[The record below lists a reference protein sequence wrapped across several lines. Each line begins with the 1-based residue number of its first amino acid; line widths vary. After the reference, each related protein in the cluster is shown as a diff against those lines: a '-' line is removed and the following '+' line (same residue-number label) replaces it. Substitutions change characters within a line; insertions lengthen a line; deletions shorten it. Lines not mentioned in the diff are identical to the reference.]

1 MKALEVHIQIIVTYN
16 IKWNRGVILFDHID
30 YIWDEIDMMK

>member
-1 MKALEVHIQIIVTYN
+1 MKALEVHIQIIVTN